1 MTSTT
6 RLTRQALAMS
16 ILAACFASADAH
28 AQEAVA
34 ISLGGAAR
42 LAAERNASPQIARLR
57 VDQAE
62 ARVRQSRAEFLPTVT
77 AAALDN
83 ERTFNSA
90 SFGINF
96 ANPATGKFT
105 FDPNGEL
112 LGPVKTWDFRGTLK
126 QNIFDPGSFARL
138 RAARAGVTASTV
150 EVLSA
155 AQQVAA
161 DAALKYVLALRA
173 DAQYLARTADSTLA
187 AELLGIAR
195 DQLAAGVGIALDV
208 TRAQSQ
214 LSMVHSQI
222 IAAFSDREHARTNL
236 VRAIGLPVNTRV
248 TLTDSLATMPATMIL
263 PSEAEAVQRASHT
276 RADLKALDEQAA
288 VAQLALGA
296 IRADALPALALFA
309 DEGATGSSTQHL
321 LNTYAWGIQLSVPVF
336 DGLRRSGRAAEQHSA
351 VNEIAVRRKDLLE
364 QATADVRAALGDLM
378 SAREQLAASQERV
391 GFAEQEVA
399 QARDRFRA
407 GVSGNADVITALMTL
422 NAARTQ
428 LIDAHTALQFS
439 RVSLARAQGI
449 VTDLP

>member
-1 MTSTT
+1 MT
-6 RLTRQALAMS
+6 RLTRQSLAMS
-16 ILAACFASADAH
+16 ILAVGLTGAAR
-28 AQEAVA
+28 AQEPVA

-42 LAAERNASPQIARLR
+42 LAAERNASPQIARLK

-96 ANPATGKFT
+96 ANPLTGKYT
-105 FDPNGEL
+105 FDPDGEV

-138 RAARAGVTASTV
+138 RAARANVTASAV
-150 EVLSA
+150 EVSSA
-155 AQQVAA
+155 AQTVAA

-173 DAQYLARTADSTLA
+173 DAQYLARMDDSTLA

-195 DQLAAGVGIALDV
+195 DQLSAGVGIALDV

-214 LSMVHSQI
+214 LSMVRSQL
-222 IAAFSDREHARTNL
+222 IAAFMDRERARLNL
-236 VRAIGLPVNTRV
+236 VRAIGLPVDTRV
-248 TLTDSLATMPATMIL
+248 TLTDSLTTL
-263 PSEAEAVQRASHT
+263 PSAPTLPTEADAVQRASHT

-288 VAQLALGA
+288 AAQLALGA
-296 IRADALPALALFA
+296 IRADALPTLALFA
-309 DEGATGSSTQHL
+309 DEGATGKSTQHL
-321 LNTYAWGIQLSVPVF
+321 LNTYTWGIQLSVPVF
-336 DGLRRSGRAAEQHSA
+336 DGLRRNGRAAEQRSA

-364 QATADVRAALGDLM
+364 QATADVRAALGDLRT
-378 SAREQLAASQERV
+378 AREQLTASQERV
-391 GFAEQEVA
+391 GFAEQDVA

-422 NAARTQ
+422 NGARTQ
-428 LIDAHTALQFS
+428 LIDARTSLQIS
-439 RVSLARAQGI
+439 RILLARAQGT